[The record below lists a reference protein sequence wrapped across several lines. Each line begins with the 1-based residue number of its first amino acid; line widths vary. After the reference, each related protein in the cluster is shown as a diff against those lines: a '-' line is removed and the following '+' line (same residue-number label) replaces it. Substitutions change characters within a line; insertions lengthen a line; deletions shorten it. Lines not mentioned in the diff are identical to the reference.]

1 MNIDICRPITFHNQ
15 YIPLCESKDSKEWM
29 YLAFGTVDGIDVGD
43 DLFRADS
50 QKNSYLETIWEDQ
63 KKFAQNIRTS
73 SISHR
78 IYAIYTGDK
87 DWEKKFW
94 RNELRYPYKFFCRLQ
109 CCGNK
114 EQSISNKQ
122 KLQKLLNIPDE
133 LMSCVYLTYDNSDL
147 MIVLKSAQYGIGA
160 AVINKLHNGVNL
172 SMGDNQDCYLKS
184 SFTVCAI
191 SRKILEKESLI
202 AEMRSENIP
211 KVYLKFI
218 EKVQGNPEIIKQ
230 ELDKALS
237 KTCGQ
242 VKITD
247 TKPVLGADDQII
259 ILENIDIK
267 DLLRLYIPQ
276 TGILSREN
284 PLLYNNVANITT
296 VIMTDVEKQPG
307 IEQIKFAPVRNWNDE
322 EESHWK
328 NVYKDI
334 IEHIFKKLKSVDE
347 ECEYKELYTILNVLT
362 KFTGELFNDY
372 LLFPLLS
379 PIDNLIDILVRNKKM
394 CILMEEE
401 EGTKRLGLNK
411 EFFYDFVKSFSMYV
425 QSTVITDRHATQ
437 MMDFNEKIYDIPVK
451 VNAFYNA
458 YLYKVKNILNVKG
471 QYRYDLFV
479 MPGMNSIVNVMEL
492 FPNHD
497 LIDQQKSRLIKV
509 EVPEQSAYDI
519 QNIMVILAHETA
531 HYVGGETLRNREK
544 RYEVFCRSCA
554 HIYTQYVRCVLM
566 EKDLFIQDTELQE
579 WEEIEDRVL
588 DMISNGLERRE
599 NKRYWSKVLIPD
611 ADTKMVERRYEE
623 YVKKKQYASVM
634 TTALEQVLTEIGP
647 DAING
652 IFFPILF
659 KYDSERQDD
668 IIEEIWQITER
679 FTVSHFEG
687 TTRTTMKT
695 MVDAIMQIYEET
707 FADIVSVLLLKL
719 GLKTYVTEIIKN
731 IREQGMTVEQLEQS
745 DALIRICLIM
755 VAVINSKDC
764 FEEMSER
771 WIYELR
777 DAEKNDT
784 EKNEEWYEVSRD
796 ALRLW
801 SECNAE
807 PEKMTAN
814 RQAEYEKNILYA
826 LRDKEILNAALSYL
840 KQCVQDIKVVS
851 EQQNVQE
858 IQELYAAFSKES
870 KMSAEEQILKMVT
883 FINQYRKQ
891 LEFDWESY
899 TGID

>member
-1 MNIDICRPITFHNQ
+1 
-15 YIPLCESKDSKEWM
+15 
-29 YLAFGTVDGIDVGD
+29 
-43 DLFRADS
+43 
-50 QKNSYLETIWEDQ
+50 
-63 KKFAQNIRTS
+63 
-73 SISHR
+73 
-78 IYAIYTGDK
+78 
-87 DWEKKFW
+87 
-94 RNELRYPYKFFCRLQ
+94 
-109 CCGNK
+109 
-114 EQSISNKQ
+114 
-122 KLQKLLNIPDE
+122 
-133 LMSCVYLTYDNSDL
+133 
-147 MIVLKSAQYGIGA
+147 
-160 AVINKLHNGVNL
+160 
-172 SMGDNQDCYLKS
+172 
-184 SFTVCAI
+184 
-191 SRKILEKESLI
+191 
-202 AEMRSENIP
+202 
-211 KVYLKFI
+211 
-218 EKVQGNPEIIKQ
+218 
-230 ELDKALS
+230 
-237 KTCGQ
+237 
-242 VKITD
+242 
-247 TKPVLGADDQII
+247 
-259 ILENIDIK
+259 
-267 DLLRLYIPQ
+267 
-276 TGILSREN
+276 
-284 PLLYNNVANITT
+284 
-296 VIMTDVEKQPG
+296 
-307 IEQIKFAPVRNWNDE
+307 
-322 EESHWK
+322 
-328 NVYKDI
+328 
-334 IEHIFKKLKSVDE
+334 
-347 ECEYKELYTILNVLT
+347 
-362 KFTGELFNDY
+362 
-372 LLFPLLS
+372 
-379 PIDNLIDILVRNKKM
+379 
-394 CILMEEE
+394 
-401 EGTKRLGLNK
+401 
-411 EFFYDFVKSFSMYV
+411 
-425 QSTVITDRHATQ
+425 
-437 MMDFNEKIYDIPVK
+437 
-451 VNAFYNA
+451 
-458 YLYKVKNILNVKG
+458 
-471 QYRYDLFV
+471 
-479 MPGMNSIVNVMEL
+479 
-492 FPNHD
+492 
-497 LIDQQKSRLIKV
+497 
-509 EVPEQSAYDI
+509 
-519 QNIMVILAHETA
+519 
-531 HYVGGETLRNREK
+531 
-544 RYEVFCRSCA
+544 
-554 HIYTQYVRCVLM
+554 
-566 EKDLFIQDTELQE
+566 
-579 WEEIEDRVL
+579 
-588 DMISNGLERRE
+588 
-599 NKRYWSKVLIPD
+599 
-611 ADTKMVERRYEE
+611 MVERRYEE

-784 EKNEEWYEVSRD
+784 EKNEEWYEVSRYT
-796 ALRLW
+796 LRLW